1 MQAQR
6 QALESIATTLLASQG
21 DTALQSLG
29 VSAMLALVGCDTR
42 PIGPGVYDVN
52 STDKDGCTV
61 LHRWVPDSQSSL
73 LSRLFMLIASLCLH
87 CCAPPDPAQR

>member
-1 MQAQR
+1 MVLGCIPVQLAKCQPQYFSIVTLHWVQAQR

-61 LHRWVPDSQSSL
+61 LHR
-73 LSRLFMLIASLCLH
+73 
-87 CCAPPDPAQR
+87 